1 MVPLH
6 FIFVEK
12 ILFILPMDK
21 KLFNEST
28 LSRNVQAE
36 ILEKINEIESTIP
49 PEIFESI
56 FNSENMKEFLNSVE
70 LPKYTTGE
78 RKSEL
83 FAAIKKKER
92 MTKKH
97 NLR

>member
-1 MVPLH
+1 
-6 FIFVEK
+6 
-12 ILFILPMDK
+12 MDK

-28 LSRNVQAE
+28 LSRNVQVE

-70 LPKYTTGE
+70 LPKYTIGE
-78 RKSEL
+78 KKSEL
-83 FAAIKKKER
+83 FTAIKKKER
-92 MTKKH
+92 MAKKH